1 MERIHAQSD
10 LPETLV
16 RNDLDQEIKKSQD
29 LLRREIL
36 AIHNTFEQAVK
47 TYHQIDDLIP
57 EEAHAPAVKKSA

>member
-1 MERIHAQSD
+1 MERIYGQSD

-36 AIHNTFEQAVK
+36 AIHKTFEEAVD
-47 TYHQIDDLIP
+47 TYRQIDDLIP
-57 EEAHAPAVKKSA
+57 EEPHGPAVKKSA